1 MKEKKYCS
9 FCGKT
14 EDKVKRLI
22 SGQNG
27 ACICDECIEICGDM
41 VRDLD
46 AESLQP
52 VPLKK
57 PAEIKEELDKYIVGQ
72 NEAKKVLS
80 VAVYNHYKRINN
92 MAEAKQDDGE
102 VEIEK
107 SNILVLYF
115 NHTASSSAV
124 MICASSIVRSY
135 TFIRFSAYLTAKP
148 SRMQM
153 TQYVRAAQM

>member
-1 MKEKKYCS
+1 
-9 FCGKT
+9 
-14 EDKVKRLI
+14 
-22 SGQNG
+22 
-27 ACICDECIEICGDM
+27 M

-92 MAEAKQDDGE
+92 MA
-102 VEIEK
+102 
-107 SNILVLYF
+107 
-115 NHTASSSAV
+115 SAGFFKG
-124 MICASSIVRSY
+124 
-135 TFIRFSAYLTAKP
+135 TG
-148 SRMQM
+148 
-153 TQYVRAAQM
+153 

>member
-57 PAEIKEELDKYIVGQ
+57 PAVIFALEKLCAAFNDLKFNAVFQGLLYDFILNVVKE
-72 NEAKKVLS
+72 NKKWQKLS
-80 VAVYNHYKRINN
+80 A
-92 MAEAKQDDGE
+92 
-102 VEIEK
+102 
-107 SNILVLYF
+107 
-115 NHTASSSAV
+115 
-124 MICASSIVRSY
+124 
-135 TFIRFSAYLTAKP
+135 
-148 SRMQM
+148 
-153 TQYVRAAQM
+153 